1 MKFDFLYHTYTLTI
15 TVFAAVFGMAYPLI
29 LQAIER
35 IDQKYTSSVLSTD
48 LRKRWQFKAFNV
60 LIIVCIACVGILA
73 YVLEC
78 FDNEWWKYGVVSAAV
93 FLILL
98 LMIDVVLLVQ
108 QIIDYYSP
116 KDLLR
121 MLKKNAKKRDADALL
136 DLAKFAAK
144 TDDFM
149 LHVNS
154 LSEIASLFYEEQQKA
169 PKDKPV
175 EYSPELYDILSKV
188 AKRVG
193 DPTLFDDRYN
203 YIGILATVYNHSS
216 EGGLSQ
222 DTLLRIWEMVNR
234 AAKVGN
240 TGWFR
245 DYWTYADQYYRFYKL
260 NEKAPLSDNNL
271 KEFYRYHV
279 MIGGLL
285 IYFKRYDWVTHI
297 MRFSQSQPG
306 KFELIPGT
314 LGRIFDMVWLVDELN
329 EKPFGLYKKYQY
341 LGLEEGAKIDDA
353 IAGYTYQYLAL
364 LIIRLWTYN
373 DYNIN
378 YADPFI
384 LPAAD
389 EEFVENN
396 ERMINRVEW
405 MKKNVERWYNN
416 GLVTEFGLSNV
427 PDVNVVK
434 SKLDEYIGVLKQK
447 IIEIDEHDEVDEHKA
462 KVIRDEMIMHNANRY
477 CPIPMKVDDE
487 VLDETQ
493 FNTTS
498 TPIRVTNKI
507 EKPFITKGSKKELG
521 NFGGSLVHELN
532 FRMLNEYL
540 RADFSMMP
548 HSISYS
554 INQKDLLEAIDKLEL
569 PEDYVIVEIG
579 NALELYEFR
588 DKITVDGDNRM
599 YNGHKILSLG
609 MAGFTNSIWIL
620 RGSEVPFIEIV
631 ETAFTGGSYTEIDAN
646 NHLYS
651 NIDNIKPPYDVQL
664 VQTIKVYAPKDYGNT
679 CLLKVMCDYSGNKYE
694 LDKVTNISLRKK
706 KLLNERSNIQRT

>member
-234 AAKVGN
+234 AAKADN

-260 NEKAPLSDNNL
+260 NGRTPLSDNNL

-285 IYFKRYDWVTHI
+285 IYFKRYDWLTHI

-384 LPAAD
+384 LPAAN

-462 KVIRDEMIMHNANRY
+462 KVIRDEMIVHNANRY

-498 TPIRVTNKI
+498 TPIRVTNRI

-548 HSISYS
+548 YSISYS

-588 DKITVDGDNRM
+588 DKITVDGDNLM

-651 NIDNIKPPYDVQL
+651 NIDSIKPPYDVQL

-679 CLLKVMCDYSGNKYE
+679 CLLKVMCDYSENKYE
-694 LDKVTNISLRKK
+694 LDKVTNIIEEEEVAK
-706 KLLNERSNIQRT
+706 

>member
-1 MKFDFLYHTYTLTI
+1 MKFDVLYHTYTLTI

-48 LRKRWQFKAFNV
+48 LRKRWQFKAFNF

-78 FDNEWWKYGVVSAAV
+78 VDNEWWKYGVVSAAV

-116 KDLLR
+116 KDLLGL
-121 MLKKNAKKRDADALL
+121 LKNNAKTRDADALL

-203 YIGILATVYNHSS
+203 YIGILATVYNHRS
-216 EGGLSQ
+216 EGGLSSN
-222 DTLLRIWEMVNR
+222 TLQKTWEMVNR
-234 AAKVGN
+234 SAKTGN

-260 NEKAPLSDNNL
+260 NRRTPLSDNNL

-279 MIGGLL
+279 MMGGLL
-285 IYFKRYDWVTHI
+285 IYFKRYDWLTHI
-297 MRFSQSQPG
+297 MRFSQSQPE

-314 LGRIFDMVWLVDELN
+314 LGRIFEMVWLVDELN
-329 EKPFGLYKKYQY
+329 EKPFGLYKNYQY
-341 LGLEEGAKIDDA
+341 LGLEEGAKIDEV

-378 YADPFI
+378 YSDPFI

-396 ERMINRVEW
+396 ERMINRIEW
-405 MKKNVERWYNN
+405 MKKNVEHWYNN

-434 SKLDEYIGVLKQK
+434 SKLDEYIVILKQK
-447 IIEIDEHDEVDEHKA
+447 IIEIDSRDEVDEHKA
-462 KVIRDEMIMHNANRY
+462 KVIRDEMIVHNTNSY
-477 CPIPMKVDDE
+477 CPIPMKEDDE

-498 TPIRVTNKI
+498 TPIIVKNRI
-507 EKPFITKGSKKELG
+507 EKPYITKGSKKELG

-540 RADFSMMP
+540 RAAFSMMP
-548 HSISYS
+548 CSISYS
-554 INQKDLLEAIDKLEL
+554 INQKDLLEVIDRLEL

-588 DKITVDGDNRM
+588 DKITVEGNNRM
-599 YNGHKILSLG
+599 YNGHEILSLG
-609 MAGFTNSIWIL
+609 MAGFYNCLWIL
-620 RGSEVPFIEIV
+620 RGSEVPFMEIV

-694 LDKVTNISLRKK
+694 LDKVTNIIEEEEVAK
-706 KLLNERSNIQRT
+706 

>member
-48 LRKRWQFKAFNV
+48 LRKRWQFKAFNI

-78 FDNEWWKYGVVSAAV
+78 VSNKWWKYGVVSVAV

-116 KDLLR
+116 KDLLGL
-121 MLKKNAKKRDADALL
+121 LKKNAKKMDADALL

-149 LHVNS
+149 LHVDS

-222 DTLLRIWEMVNR
+222 NTLLRTWEMVNR

-260 NEKAPLSDNNL
+260 NGRTPLSDNNL

-279 MIGGLL
+279 MMGGLL
-285 IYFKRYDWVTHI
+285 IYFKRYDWLTHI
-297 MRFSQSQPG
+297 MRFSQSQPE

-314 LGRIFDMVWLVDELN
+314 LGRIFEMVWLVDELN
-329 EKPFGLYKKYQY
+329 EKPFGLYKKYQFM
-341 LGLEEGAKIDDA
+341 GLEEGAKIDDA

-378 YADPFI
+378 YVDPFI
-384 LPAAD
+384 LPAVD
-389 EEFVENN
+389 DQYVENN

-405 MKKNVERWYNN
+405 MKKNVERWYSN
-416 GLVTEFGLSNV
+416 GLITEFGLRNV
-427 PDVNVVK
+427 PDINDVK
-434 SKLDEYIGVLKQK
+434 SKLDEYIVILKQK
-447 IIEIDEHDEVDEHKA
+447 IIEIEARDEIDEHKSN
-462 KVIRDEMIMHNANRY
+462 VIRDEMIVHNANSY
-477 CPIPMKVDDE
+477 CSIPMKEEDVP
-487 VLDETQ
+487 DETL
-493 FNTTS
+493 FSTTS
-498 TPIRVTNKI
+498 TSIIATSRI

-521 NFGGSLVHELN
+521 NFGGSMVHELG

-540 RADFSMMP
+540 RASFSMMP
-548 HSISYS
+548 CSISYS
-554 INQKDLLEAIDKLEL
+554 VNQKDLLEAIDRLEL

-588 DKITVDGDNRM
+588 DKITVEGDKRN
-599 YNGHKILSLG
+599 YKGHEILSLG
-609 MAGFTNSIWIL
+609 MSGYSNCIWIL
-620 RGSEVPFIEIV
+620 RDSEVPFMDIIE
-631 ETAFTGGSYTEIDAN
+631 TSFTGGGYTEIDKS

-651 NIDNIKPPYDVQL
+651 NIDQIQPPYDVQL
-664 VQTIKVYAPKDYGNT
+664 VQTIKVYARKERSES
-679 CLLKVMCDYSGNKYE
+679 CLLKVEYDYNGNQFE
-694 LDKVTNISLRKK
+694 LNKVARLVAEEEPEKA
-706 KLLNERSNIQRT
+706 

>member
-78 FDNEWWKYGVVSAAV
+78 VDNEWWKYGVVSAAV

-203 YIGILATVYNHSS
+203 YIGILATVYKHSS

-234 AAKVGN
+234 AAKAGN

-260 NEKAPLSDNNL
+260 NGRTPLSDNNL

-285 IYFKRYDWVTHI
+285 IYFKRYGWLTHI

-314 LGRIFDMVWLVDELN
+314 LGRIFDMVWFVDELN

-341 LGLEEGAKIDDA
+341 LGLEEGVKIDDA

-462 KVIRDEMIMHNANRY
+462 MVIRDEMIVHNANRY

-498 TPIRVTNKI
+498 TPIRVTNRI

-548 HSISYS
+548 YSISYS

-599 YNGHKILSLG
+599 YNGHKILNLG
-609 MAGFTNSIWIL
+609 MAGFPNSIWIL

-651 NIDNIKPPYDVQL
+651 NIGNIKPPYDVQL

-694 LDKVTNISLRKK
+694 LDKVTNIIEEEEVAK
-706 KLLNERSNIQRT
+706 

>member
-48 LRKRWQFKAFNV
+48 LRKRWQFKAFNY
-60 LIIVCIACVGILA
+60 LIFVCIACVGILA

-78 FDNEWWKYGVVSAAV
+78 VDNEWWKYGVVSAAV

-116 KDLLR
+116 KNLLR
-121 MLKKNAKKRDADALL
+121 LLKKNAKKRDADALL

-175 EYSPELYDILSKV
+175 EYSSELYDILSKV

-203 YIGILATVYNHSS
+203 YIGILATVYNHGS
-216 EGGLSQ
+216 EGGLSSN
-222 DTLLRIWEMVNR
+222 TLQKTWEMVNR
-234 AAKVGN
+234 AAKAGN

-260 NEKAPLSDNNL
+260 NGRTPLGVNNL

-279 MIGGLL
+279 MMGGLL
-285 IYFKRYDWVTHI
+285 IYFKRYDWLTHI
-297 MRFSQSQPG
+297 MRFSQLQPE

-314 LGRIFDMVWLVDELN
+314 LGRIFEMVWLVDELN
-329 EKPFGLYKKYQY
+329 EKPFGLYKNYQY
-341 LGLEEGAKIDDA
+341 LGLEEGAKTDDV

-378 YADPFI
+378 YSDPFI

-405 MKKNVERWYNN
+405 MKNNVERWYNN
-416 GLVTEFGLSNV
+416 GLVTEFGFSNV

-434 SKLDEYIGVLKQK
+434 SKLDEYIVILKQK
-447 IIEIDEHDEVDEHKA
+447 IIEIDSRDEVDEHKA
-462 KVIRDEMIMHNANRY
+462 KVIRDEMIVHNANSY
-477 CPIPMKVDDE
+477 CPIPMKENDE

-498 TPIRVTNKI
+498 TPIIATNRI
-507 EKPFITKGSKKELG
+507 EKPYITKGSKKELG
-521 NFGGSLVHELN
+521 NFGGSLVHGLN

-540 RADFSMMP
+540 RVAFSMMP
-548 HSISYS
+548 FSISYS
-554 INQKDLLEAIDKLEL
+554 INQKDLLGVIDRLEL

-588 DKITVDGDNRM
+588 DKITVEGNNRM
-599 YNGHKILSLG
+599 YNGHEILSLG
-609 MAGFTNSIWIL
+609 MADSSNCLWIL
-620 RGSEVPFIEIV
+620 RGSEVPFMEII
-631 ETAFTGGSYTEIDAN
+631 ETAFTGGGYTEIDAN

-694 LDKVTNISLRKK
+694 LDKVTNIIEEEEVAK
-706 KLLNERSNIQRT
+706 

>member
-1 MKFDFLYHTYTLTI
+1 MKIDFLYHTYTLTI

-60 LIIVCIACVGILA
+60 LIIVCIASVGILA

-234 AAKVGN
+234 AAKAGN

-245 DYWTYADQYYRFYKL
+245 DYWPYADQYYRFYKL
-260 NEKAPLSDNNL
+260 NGRSPLSDNNL

-285 IYFKRYDWVTHI
+285 IYFKRYDWLTHI

-462 KVIRDEMIMHNANRY
+462 KVIRDEMIVHNANSY
-477 CPIPMKVDDE
+477 CPIPMKENDE

-498 TPIRVTNKI
+498 TPIIATNRI
-507 EKPFITKGSKKELG
+507 EKPYITKGSKKELG

-548 HSISYS
+548 YSISYS
-554 INQKDLLEAIDKLEL
+554 INQKDLLEAIDRLEL

-579 NALELYEFR
+579 NVLKLYEFR

-651 NIDNIKPPYDVQL
+651 NIGNIKPPYDVQL

-694 LDKVTNISLRKK
+694 LDKVTNIIEEEEVAK
-706 KLLNERSNIQRT
+706 

>member
-48 LRKRWQFKAFNV
+48 LRKRWQFKAFNY
-60 LIIVCIACVGILA
+60 LIFVCIACVGILA

-78 FDNEWWKYGVVSAAV
+78 VDNEWWKYGVVSAAV

-203 YIGILATVYNHSS
+203 YIGILATIYNHGS
-216 EGGLSQ
+216 EGGLSSN
-222 DTLLRIWEMVNR
+222 TLQKTWEMVNR
-234 AAKVGN
+234 AAKAGN

-245 DYWTYADQYYRFYKL
+245 DYWTYADQYYRFYEL
-260 NEKAPLSDNNL
+260 NGRTPLGVNNL

-279 MIGGLL
+279 MMGGLL
-285 IYFKRYDWVTHI
+285 IYFKRYDWLTHI
-297 MRFSQSQPG
+297 MRFSQLQPE

-314 LGRIFDMVWLVDELN
+314 LGRIFEMVWLVDELN
-329 EKPFGLYKKYQY
+329 EKPFGLYKNYQY
-341 LGLEEGAKIDDA
+341 LGLEEGAKTDDV

-378 YADPFI
+378 YSDPFI

-416 GLVTEFGLSNV
+416 GLVTEFGFSNV

-434 SKLDEYIGVLKQK
+434 SKLDEYIVILKRK
-447 IIEIDEHDEVDEHKA
+447 IIEIDSRDEVDEHKA
-462 KVIRDEMIMHNANRY
+462 KVIRDEMIVHNANSY
-477 CPIPMKVDDE
+477 CPIPMKENDE

-498 TPIRVTNKI
+498 TPITATNRI
-507 EKPFITKGSKKELG
+507 EKPYITKGSKKELS

-540 RADFSMMP
+540 RVAFSMMP
-548 HSISYS
+548 FSISYS

-588 DKITVDGDNRM
+588 DKITVEGNNRM

-609 MAGFTNSIWIL
+609 MADFSNCLWIL
-620 RGSEVPFIEIV
+620 RESEVPFMEIIEN
-631 ETAFTGGSYTEIDAN
+631 AFTGGGYTEIDAN

-651 NIDNIKPPYDVQL
+651 NIDNIKPPYYVQL

-694 LDKVTNISLRKK
+694 LDKVTNIIEEEEVAK
-706 KLLNERSNIQRT
+706 

>member
-234 AAKVGN
+234 AAKAGN

-260 NEKAPLSDNNL
+260 NGRTPLSDNDL

-285 IYFKRYDWVTHI
+285 IYFKRYDWLTHI

-427 PDVNVVK
+427 PDVTVVK

-462 KVIRDEMIMHNANRY
+462 KVIRDEMIVHNANRY

-498 TPIRVTNKI
+498 TPIIVTNKI

-521 NFGGSLVHELN
+521 NFGDSLVHELN

-548 HSISYS
+548 YSISYS

-579 NALELYEFR
+579 NALELYEFW

-694 LDKVTNISLRKK
+694 LDKVTNIIEEEEVAK
-706 KLLNERSNIQRT
+706 

>member
-48 LRKRWQFKAFNV
+48 LRKRWQFKAFNI

-78 FDNEWWKYGVVSAAV
+78 VNNEWWKYGVVSAAV

-116 KDLLR
+116 KDLLGL
-121 MLKKNAKKRDADALL
+121 LKKNTKKRDADALL

-203 YIGILATVYNHSS
+203 YIGIVTAVYNHSS
-216 EGGLSQ
+216 EGGLSPN
-222 DTLLRIWEMVNR
+222 TMLRTWEMVNR

-260 NEKAPLSDNNL
+260 NGRTPLSDNNL

-279 MIGGLL
+279 MMGGLL
-285 IYFKRYDWVTHI
+285 IYFKRYDWLAHI
-297 MRFSQSQPG
+297 MRFSQSQPE

-314 LGRIFDMVWLVDELN
+314 LGRIFEMVWLVDDLN
-329 EKPFGLYKKYQY
+329 EKPFGLYKKYQFM
-341 LGLEEGAKIDDA
+341 GLEEGAKIDDA
-353 IAGYTYQYLAL
+353 IAGYTYQYLAI

-378 YADPFI
+378 YTDPFI
-384 LPAAD
+384 LPASD
-389 EEFVENN
+389 DDYVENN

-405 MKKNVERWYNN
+405 MKKNVERWYSN
-416 GLVTEFGLSNV
+416 GLITEFGFRNV
-427 PDVNVVK
+427 PDINDVK
-434 SKLDEYIGVLKQK
+434 SKLDEYIGILKQK
-447 IIEIDEHDEVDEHKA
+447 IIEIEARDEVDEHKA
-462 KVIRDEMIMHNANRY
+462 KVIRDEMIVHNANSY
-477 CPIPMKVDDE
+477 CPIPMKEED
-487 VLDETQ
+487 VLDESM
-493 FNTTS
+493 FSTTS
-498 TPIRVTNKI
+498 TPIIATSRI

-521 NFGGSLVHELN
+521 NFGGSMVHELG

-540 RADFSMMP
+540 RASFSMMP
-548 HSISYS
+548 CSISYS
-554 INQKDLLEAIDKLEL
+554 INQKDLLEAIDRLEL

-588 DKITVDGDNRM
+588 DKITVEGDKRN
-599 YNGHKILSLG
+599 YKGHEILSLG
-609 MAGFTNSIWIL
+609 MSGYSNCIWIL
-620 RGSEVPFIEIV
+620 RDSEVPFMDIIE
-631 ETAFTGGSYTEIDAN
+631 TSFTGGGYTEIDKS

-651 NIDNIKPPYDVQL
+651 NIDQIQPPYDVHL
-664 VQTIKVYAPKDYGNT
+664 AQTIKVYAQKERSES
-679 CLLKVMCDYSGNKYE
+679 CLLKVEYDYNGNLFE
-694 LDKVTNISLRKK
+694 LNKVARLVA
-706 KLLNERSNIQRT
+706 EEDEGAE

>member
-1 MKFDFLYHTYTLTI
+1 M
-15 TVFAAVFGMAYPLI
+15 
-29 LQAIER
+29 
-35 IDQKYTSSVLSTD
+35 
-48 LRKRWQFKAFNV
+48 
-60 LIIVCIACVGILA
+60 
-73 YVLEC
+73 
-78 FDNEWWKYGVVSAAV
+78 
-93 FLILL
+93 
-98 LMIDVVLLVQ
+98 
-108 QIIDYYSP
+108 
-116 KDLLR
+116 
-121 MLKKNAKKRDADALL
+121 
-136 DLAKFAAK
+136 
-144 TDDFM
+144 
-149 LHVNS
+149 
-154 LSEIASLFYEEQQKA
+154 
-169 PKDKPV
+169 

-234 AAKVGN
+234 AAKAGN

-260 NEKAPLSDNNL
+260 NGKTPLSDNNL

-285 IYFKRYDWVTHI
+285 IYFKRYDWLTHI
-297 MRFSQSQPG
+297 MRFSQSQPE

-384 LPAAD
+384 LPAAN

-427 PDVNVVK
+427 PDVNIVK

-462 KVIRDEMIMHNANRY
+462 KVIRDEMIVHNANRY

-498 TPIRVTNKI
+498 TPIRVTNRI

-548 HSISYS
+548 YSISYS

-569 PEDYVIVEIG
+569 PEDYVLVEIG

-651 NIDNIKPPYDVQL
+651 NIGNIKPPYDVQL

-694 LDKVTNISLRKK
+694 LDKVTNIIEEEEVAK
-706 KLLNERSNIQRT
+706 

>member
-60 LIIVCIACVGILA
+60 LILAGIACVGILA
-73 YVLEC
+73 YVIEC
-78 FDNEWWKYGVVSAAV
+78 VDSEQWKYAVVSVAV
-93 FLILL
+93 FLIIL

-116 KDLLR
+116 KDLFGL
-121 MLKKNAKKRDADALL
+121 LKKNSKEKDADALL

-175 EYSPELYDILSKV
+175 EYSPELYDILSKI

-203 YIGILATVYNHSS
+203 YIGIVTAVYNHSS
-216 EGGLSQ
+216 EGGLSPN
-222 DTLLRIWEMVNR
+222 TMLRTWEMVNR

-260 NEKAPLSDNNL
+260 NGRTPLCDNNL

-279 MIGGLL
+279 MMGGLL
-285 IYFKRYDWVTHI
+285 IYFKRYDWLTHI
-297 MRFSQSQPG
+297 MRFSQSQPE

-314 LGRIFDMVWLVDELN
+314 LGRIFEMVWLVDELN
-329 EKPFGLYKKYQY
+329 EKPFGLYQKYQY

-364 LIIRLWTYN
+364 LIIRLWTYS

-378 YADPFI
+378 YDDPFI

-389 EEFVENN
+389 NDYVENN

-416 GLVTEFGLSNV
+416 GLITEFGFRNV

-434 SKLDEYIGVLKQK
+434 SKLDEYIDVLKQK
-447 IIEIDEHDEVDEHKA
+447 IVEIQARNEVNEHKA
-462 KVIRDEMIMHNANRY
+462 KVIKDEMIVSNANYY
-477 CPIPMKVDDE
+477 CPIPMSDGDKL
-487 VLDETQ
+487 LDGAL
-493 FNTTS
+493 FNTHS
-498 TPIRVTNKI
+498 TPVVATKRI
-507 EKPFITKGSKKELG
+507 EKPFITKCSKMELG
-521 NFGGSLVHELN
+521 NFGGGLVCELN
-532 FRMLNEYL
+532 FKILNEYL
-540 RADFSMMP
+540 RAAFSMMP
-548 HSISYS
+548 CSVSYN
-554 INQKDLLEAIDKLEL
+554 INQKDLLEAIDRLEL
-569 PEDYVIVEIG
+569 PEDYAIVEIG
-579 NALELYEFR
+579 NVLNLYEFR
-588 DKITVDGDNRM
+588 NKITVEGGKRN
-599 YNGHKILSLG
+599 YKGHEILSLG
-609 MAGFTNSIWIL
+609 MADFSNCLWIL
-620 RGSEVPFIEIV
+620 RESEVPFIEIV
-631 ETAFTGGSYTEIDAN
+631 ETSFTGGGYTEIDHS
-646 NHLYS
+646 NHLFS
-651 NIDNIKPPYDVQL
+651 NIDHIHPPYDVQL
-664 VQTIKVYAPKDYGNT
+664 VQTIIVYAQKEQGES
-679 CLLKVMCDYSGNKYE
+679 CLLKVEYDNNGNQYE
-694 LDKVTNISLRKK
+694 LNKVTRLIDEDEPEKA
-706 KLLNERSNIQRT
+706 

>member
-78 FDNEWWKYGVVSAAV
+78 VDNEWWKYGVVSAAV

-234 AAKVGN
+234 VAKAGN

-260 NEKAPLSDNNL
+260 NGRTPLSDNNL

-285 IYFKRYDWVTHI
+285 IYFKRYDWLTHI

-462 KVIRDEMIMHNANRY
+462 KVIRDEMIVHNANRY

-498 TPIRVTNKI
+498 TPIRVTNRI

-548 HSISYS
+548 YSISYS

-651 NIDNIKPPYDVQL
+651 NIGNIKPPYDVQL

-694 LDKVTNISLRKK
+694 LDKVTNIIEEEDVAK
-706 KLLNERSNIQRT
+706 

>member
-78 FDNEWWKYGVVSAAV
+78 VDNEWWKYGVVSAAV

-234 AAKVGN
+234 AAKAGN

-260 NEKAPLSDNNL
+260 NGRTPLSDNNL

-285 IYFKRYDWVTHI
+285 IYFKRYGWLTHI

-314 LGRIFDMVWLVDELN
+314 LGRIFDMVWFVDELN

-341 LGLEEGAKIDDA
+341 LGLEEGVKIDDA
-353 IAGYTYQYLAL
+353 IAGYTYQYLEL

-462 KVIRDEMIMHNANRY
+462 MVIRDEMIVHNANRY

-498 TPIRVTNKI
+498 TPIIVTNRI

-548 HSISYS
+548 YSISYS

-588 DKITVDGDNRM
+588 DKRTVDGDNRM

-651 NIDNIKPPYDVQL
+651 NIGNIKPPYDVQL

-694 LDKVTNISLRKK
+694 LDKVTNIIEEEEVAK
-706 KLLNERSNIQRT
+706 

>member
-234 AAKVGN
+234 AAKAGN

-260 NEKAPLSDNNL
+260 NGRTPLSDNNL
-271 KEFYRYHV
+271 KEFYQYHV

-285 IYFKRYDWVTHI
+285 IYFKRYDWLTHI

-462 KVIRDEMIMHNANRY
+462 KVIRDEMIVHNANRY

-498 TPIRVTNKI
+498 TPIRVTNRI

-521 NFGGSLVHELN
+521 NFGGSLVHDLN

-548 HSISYS
+548 YSISYS
-554 INQKDLLEAIDKLEL
+554 INQKDLLEAIDRLEL

-599 YNGHKILSLG
+599 YNGHKIVSLG

-694 LDKVTNISLRKK
+694 LDKVTNIV
-706 KLLNERSNIQRT
+706 EEE

>member
-48 LRKRWQFKAFNV
+48 LRKRWQFKAFNY
-60 LIIVCIACVGILA
+60 LIFVCITCVGILA

-78 FDNEWWKYGVVSAAV
+78 VDNEWWKYGVVSAAV

-222 DTLLRIWEMVNR
+222 DTLQRIWEMVNR
-234 AAKVGN
+234 AAKAGN

-245 DYWTYADQYYRFYKL
+245 DYWPYADQYYRFYKL
-260 NEKAPLSDNNL
+260 NGRTPLSDNNL

-285 IYFKRYDWVTHI
+285 IYFKRYDWLTHI

-462 KVIRDEMIMHNANRY
+462 KVIRDEMIVHNANRY

-498 TPIRVTNKI
+498 TPIRVTNRI

-548 HSISYS
+548 YSISYS
-554 INQKDLLEAIDKLEL
+554 INQKDLLEAIDRLEL

-631 ETAFTGGSYTEIDAN
+631 ETAFTVGSYTVIDAN

-694 LDKVTNISLRKK
+694 LDKVTNIIEEEEVAK
-706 KLLNERSNIQRT
+706 

>member
-78 FDNEWWKYGVVSAAV
+78 VDNEWWKYGVVSAAV

-234 AAKVGN
+234 AAKAGN

-260 NEKAPLSDNNL
+260 NGRTPLSDNNL

-285 IYFKRYDWVTHI
+285 IYFKRYDWLTHI

-462 KVIRDEMIMHNANRY
+462 KVIRDEMIVHNANRY

-498 TPIRVTNKI
+498 TPIIVTNRI

-521 NFGGSLVHELN
+521 NFGDSLVHELN

-548 HSISYS
+548 YSISYS

-609 MAGFTNSIWIL
+609 MAGFANSIWIL

-631 ETAFTGGSYTEIDAN
+631 ETAFTRGSYTEIDAN

-651 NIDNIKPPYDVQL
+651 NIGNIKPPYDVQL

-694 LDKVTNISLRKK
+694 LDKVTNIIEEEEVAK
-706 KLLNERSNIQRT
+706 

>member
-48 LRKRWQFKAFNV
+48 LRKRWQFKAFNY
-60 LIIVCIACVGILA
+60 LIFVCIACVGILA

-78 FDNEWWKYGVVSAAV
+78 VDNEWWKYGVVSAAV

-116 KDLLR
+116 KNLLQL
-121 MLKKNAKKRDADALL
+121 LKKNAKKRDADALL

-175 EYSPELYDILSKV
+175 EYSSELYDILSKV

-203 YIGILATVYNHSS
+203 YIGILATVYNYGS
-216 EGGLSQ
+216 EGGLSSN
-222 DTLLRIWEMVNR
+222 TLQKTWEMVNR
-234 AAKVGN
+234 AAKAGN

-245 DYWTYADQYYRFYKL
+245 DYWTYADQYYRFYEL
-260 NEKAPLSDNNL
+260 NGRTPLGDNNL

-279 MIGGLL
+279 MMGGLL
-285 IYFKRYDWVTHI
+285 IYFKRYDWLTHI
-297 MRFSQSQPG
+297 MRFSQSQPE

-314 LGRIFDMVWLVDELN
+314 LGRIFEMVWLVDELN
-329 EKPFGLYKKYQY
+329 EKPFGLYKNYQY
-341 LGLEEGAKIDDA
+341 LGLEEGAKIDDV

-378 YADPFI
+378 YSDPFI

-416 GLVTEFGLSNV
+416 GLVTEFGFSNV

-434 SKLDEYIGVLKQK
+434 SKLDEYIVILKQK
-447 IIEIDEHDEVDEHKA
+447 IIEIDSRDEVDEYKA
-462 KVIRDEMIMHNANRY
+462 KVIRDEMIVHNAKSY
-477 CPIPMKVDDE
+477 CPIPMKENDE

-498 TPIRVTNKI
+498 TPIIETNRI
-507 EKPFITKGSKKELG
+507 EKPYITKGSKKELG
-521 NFGGSLVHELN
+521 NFGGSLVHGLN

-540 RADFSMMP
+540 RVAFSMMP
-548 HSISYS
+548 FSVSYS
-554 INQKDLLEAIDKLEL
+554 INQKDLLEVIDRLEL

-588 DKITVDGDNRM
+588 DKITVEGNNRM
-599 YNGHKILSLG
+599 YNGHEILSLG
-609 MAGFTNSIWIL
+609 MADSSNCLWIL
-620 RGSEVPFIEIV
+620 RGSEVPFMEII
-631 ETAFTGGSYTEIDAN
+631 ETAFTGGGYTEIDAN

-664 VQTIKVYAPKDYGNT
+664 MQTIKVYAPKDYGNT
-679 CLLKVMCDYSGNKYE
+679 CMLKVMCDYSGNKYE
-694 LDKVTNISLRKK
+694 LDKVTNIIEEEEVAK
-706 KLLNERSNIQRT
+706 

>member
-73 YVLEC
+73 YILEC
-78 FDNEWWKYGVVSAAV
+78 VDNEWWKYGVVSAAV

-98 LMIDVVLLVQ
+98 LMIDVVFLVQ

-116 KDLLR
+116 KDLLGL
-121 MLKKNAKKRDADALL
+121 LKKNAKKRDADALL

-216 EGGLSQ
+216 EGGLSSN
-222 DTLLRIWEMVNR
+222 TLQKTWEMVNR
-234 AAKVGN
+234 AAKAGN

-260 NEKAPLSDNNL
+260 NGRTPLSDNNL

-279 MIGGLL
+279 MMGGLL
-285 IYFKRYDWVTHI
+285 IYFKRYDWLTHI
-297 MRFSQSQPG
+297 MRFSQSQPE

-314 LGRIFDMVWLVDELN
+314 LGRIFEMVWLVDELN
-329 EKPFGLYKKYQY
+329 EKPFGLYKNYQY

-373 DYNIN
+373 DYYIN

-434 SKLDEYIGVLKQK
+434 NKLDEYIAILKQK
-447 IIEIDEHDEVDEHKA
+447 IIEIDERDEVDEHKA
-462 KVIRDEMIMHNANRY
+462 KVIRDEMIVHNANSY

-498 TPIRVTNKI
+498 TPVRVSNRI

-548 HSISYS
+548 CSISYS
-554 INQKDLLEAIDKLEL
+554 INQKDLLDAIDKLEL

-588 DKITVDGDNRM
+588 DKITVEGNNRM
-599 YNGHKILSLG
+599 YNGYEILSLG
-609 MAGFTNSIWIL
+609 MAGFSNYLWIL
-620 RGSEVPFIEIV
+620 RGSEVPFMEIV

-651 NIDNIKPPYDVQL
+651 NIDNIKSPYDVQL

-679 CLLKVMCDYSGNKYE
+679 CLLKVICDYSGNKYE
-694 LDKVTNISLRKK
+694 LDKVTNIIEEEEVAK
-706 KLLNERSNIQRT
+706 

>member
-234 AAKVGN
+234 AAKAGN

-260 NEKAPLSDNNL
+260 NERAPLSDNNL

-285 IYFKRYDWVTHI
+285 IYFKRYDWLTHI

-341 LGLEEGAKIDDA
+341 LGLEEGAMIDDA

-462 KVIRDEMIMHNANRY
+462 KVIRDEMIVHNANRY

-487 VLDETQ
+487 VLDETL

-507 EKPFITKGSKKELG
+507 EKPFITKGSKKEPG

-694 LDKVTNISLRKK
+694 LDKVTNIIEEEEVAK
-706 KLLNERSNIQRT
+706 

>member
-78 FDNEWWKYGVVSAAV
+78 VENEWWKYGVVSAAV

-234 AAKVGN
+234 VAKAGN

-245 DYWTYADQYYRFYKL
+245 DYWTYADQYYRYYKL
-260 NEKAPLSDNNL
+260 NGRTPLSDNNL

-285 IYFKRYDWVTHI
+285 IYFKRYDWLTHI

-462 KVIRDEMIMHNANRY
+462 KVIRDEMIVHNANRY

-498 TPIRVTNKI
+498 TPIRVTNRI

-548 HSISYS
+548 YSISYS

-651 NIDNIKPPYDVQL
+651 NIGNIKPPYDVQL

-694 LDKVTNISLRKK
+694 LDKVTNIIEEEDVAK
-706 KLLNERSNIQRT
+706 

>member
-234 AAKVGN
+234 AAKAGN

-260 NEKAPLSDNNL
+260 NGRTPLSDNNL
-271 KEFYRYHV
+271 KEFYRHHV

-285 IYFKRYDWVTHI
+285 IYFKRYDWLTHI

-384 LPAAD
+384 LPAAN

-462 KVIRDEMIMHNANRY
+462 KVIRDEMIVHNANRY

-498 TPIRVTNKI
+498 TPIRVTNRI

-548 HSISYS
+548 YSISYS

-651 NIDNIKPPYDVQL
+651 NIDSIKPPYDVQL

-679 CLLKVMCDYSGNKYE
+679 CLLKVMCDYSENKYE
-694 LDKVTNISLRKK
+694 LDKVTNIIEEEEVAK
-706 KLLNERSNIQRT
+706 

>member
-234 AAKVGN
+234 AAKAGN

>member
-78 FDNEWWKYGVVSAAV
+78 VDNEWWKYGVVSAAV

-175 EYSPELYDILSKV
+175 EYSPELYDIFSKV

-234 AAKVGN
+234 AAKAGN

-260 NEKAPLSDNNL
+260 NGRTPLSDNNL
-271 KEFYRYHV
+271 KEFYRHHV

-285 IYFKRYDWVTHI
+285 IYFKRYGWLTHI

-314 LGRIFDMVWLVDELN
+314 LGRIFDMVWFVDELN

-341 LGLEEGAKIDDA
+341 LGLEEGVKIDDA

-462 KVIRDEMIMHNANRY
+462 MVIRDEMIVHNANRY

-498 TPIRVTNKI
+498 TPIIVTNRI

-548 HSISYS
+548 YSISYS

-651 NIDNIKPPYDVQL
+651 NIGNIKPPYDVQL

-694 LDKVTNISLRKK
+694 LDKVTNIIEEEEVAK
-706 KLLNERSNIQRT
+706 

>member
-234 AAKVGN
+234 AAKAGN

-260 NEKAPLSDNNL
+260 NERAPLSDNNL

-285 IYFKRYDWVTHI
+285 IYFKRYDWLTHI

-462 KVIRDEMIMHNANRY
+462 KVIRDEMIVHNANRY

-487 VLDETQ
+487 VLDETL

-507 EKPFITKGSKKELG
+507 EKPFITKGSKKEPS

-694 LDKVTNISLRKK
+694 LDKVTNIIEEEEVAK
-706 KLLNERSNIQRT
+706 

>member
-78 FDNEWWKYGVVSAAV
+78 VDNEWWKYGVVSAAV

-203 YIGILATVYNHSS
+203 YIGILATVYKHSS

-234 AAKVGN
+234 AAKAGN

-260 NEKAPLSDNNL
+260 NGRTPLSDNNL

-285 IYFKRYDWVTHI
+285 IYFKRYGWLTHI

-314 LGRIFDMVWLVDELN
+314 LGRIFDMVWFVDELN

-341 LGLEEGAKIDDA
+341 LGLEEGVKIDDA

-462 KVIRDEMIMHNANRY
+462 MVIRDEMIVHNANRY

-498 TPIRVTNKI
+498 TPIRVTNRI

-548 HSISYS
+548 YSISYS

-609 MAGFTNSIWIL
+609 MAGFPNSIWIL

-651 NIDNIKPPYDVQL
+651 NIGNIKPPYDVQL

-694 LDKVTNISLRKK
+694 LDKVTNIIEEEEVAK
-706 KLLNERSNIQRT
+706 

>member
-48 LRKRWQFKAFNV
+48 LRKRWQFKAFNF

-78 FDNEWWKYGVVSAAV
+78 VDNEWWKYGVVSAAV

-116 KDLLR
+116 KNLLR
-121 MLKKNAKKRDADALL
+121 LLKKNAKKRDADALL

-175 EYSPELYDILSKV
+175 EYSSELYDILSKV

-203 YIGILATVYNHSS
+203 YIGILATVYNHGS
-216 EGGLSQ
+216 EGGLSSN
-222 DTLLRIWEMVNR
+222 TLQKTWEMVNR
-234 AAKVGN
+234 AAKAGN

-260 NEKAPLSDNNL
+260 NGRTPLGVNNL

-279 MIGGLL
+279 MMGGLL
-285 IYFKRYDWVTHI
+285 IYFKRYDWLTHI
-297 MRFSQSQPG
+297 MRFSQSQPE

-314 LGRIFDMVWLVDELN
+314 LGRIFEMVWLVDELN
-329 EKPFGLYKKYQY
+329 EKPFGLYKNYQY
-341 LGLEEGAKIDDA
+341 LGLEEGAKIDDV

-378 YADPFI
+378 YSDPFI

-405 MKKNVERWYNN
+405 MKNNVERWYNN
-416 GLVTEFGLSNV
+416 GLVTEFGFSNV

-434 SKLDEYIGVLKQK
+434 SKLDEYIVILKQK
-447 IIEIDEHDEVDEHKA
+447 IIEIDSRDEVDEHKA
-462 KVIRDEMIMHNANRY
+462 KVIRGEMIVHNANSY
-477 CPIPMKVDDE
+477 CPIPMKENDE

-498 TPIRVTNKI
+498 TPIIATNRI
-507 EKPFITKGSKKELG
+507 EKPYIIKGSKKELG
-521 NFGGSLVHELN
+521 NFGGSLVHGLN

-540 RADFSMMP
+540 RVAFSMMP
-548 HSISYS
+548 FSISYS
-554 INQKDLLEAIDKLEL
+554 INQKDLLEVIDRLEL

-588 DKITVDGDNRM
+588 DKITVEGNNRM
-599 YNGHKILSLG
+599 YNGHEILSLG
-609 MAGFTNSIWIL
+609 MAGSSNCLWIL
-620 RGSEVPFIEIV
+620 RGSEVPFMEII
-631 ETAFTGGSYTEIDAN
+631 ETAFTGGGYTEIDAN

-694 LDKVTNISLRKK
+694 LDKVTNIIEEEKVAK
-706 KLLNERSNIQRT
+706 

>member
-48 LRKRWQFKAFNV
+48 LRKRWQFKAFNF

-78 FDNEWWKYGVVSAAV
+78 VDNEWWKYGVVSAAV

-116 KDLLR
+116 KNLLR
-121 MLKKNAKKRDADALL
+121 LLKKNAKKRDADALL

-175 EYSPELYDILSKV
+175 EYSSELYDILSKV

-203 YIGILATVYNHSS
+203 YIGILATVYNHGS
-216 EGGLSQ
+216 EGGLSS
-222 DTLLRIWEMVNR
+222 DTLQKTWEMVNR
-234 AAKVGN
+234 AAKAGN

-245 DYWTYADQYYRFYKL
+245 NYWTYADQYYRFYKL
-260 NEKAPLSDNNL
+260 NGRTPLNDNNL
-271 KEFYRYHV
+271 KKFYRYHV
-279 MIGGLL
+279 MMGGLL
-285 IYFKRYDWVTHI
+285 IYFKRYDWLTHI
-297 MRFSQSQPG
+297 MRFSQSQPE

-314 LGRIFDMVWLVDELN
+314 LGRIFEMVWLVDELN
-329 EKPFGLYKKYQY
+329 EKPFGLYKNYQY
-341 LGLEEGAKIDDA
+341 LGLEEGAKIDDV

-378 YADPFI
+378 YSDPFI

-416 GLVTEFGLSNV
+416 GLVTEFGFSNV

-434 SKLDEYIGVLKQK
+434 SKLDEYIVILKQK
-447 IIEIDEHDEVDEHKA
+447 IIEIDSRDEVDEHKA
-462 KVIRDEMIMHNANRY
+462 KVIRDEMIVHNANRY

-498 TPIRVTNKI
+498 TPIRVTNRI

-548 HSISYS
+548 YSISYS
-554 INQKDLLEAIDKLEL
+554 INQKDLLEAIDRLEL

-599 YNGHKILSLG
+599 YSGHKILSLG

-631 ETAFTGGSYTEIDAN
+631 ETAFIGGSYTEIDAN

-694 LDKVTNISLRKK
+694 LDKVTNIIEEEAVAK
-706 KLLNERSNIQRT
+706 

>member
-234 AAKVGN
+234 AAKAGN

-260 NEKAPLSDNNL
+260 NGRTPLSDNNL

-285 IYFKRYDWVTHI
+285 IYFKRYDWLTHI

-462 KVIRDEMIMHNANRY
+462 KVIRDEMIVHNANRY

-498 TPIRVTNKI
+498 TPIRVTNRI

-548 HSISYS
+548 YSISYS

-651 NIDNIKPPYDVQL
+651 NIDSIKPPYDVQL

-679 CLLKVMCDYSGNKYE
+679 CLLKVMCDYSENKYE
-694 LDKVTNISLRKK
+694 LDKVTNIIEEEEVAK
-706 KLLNERSNIQRT
+706 